1 MKENN
6 LSGLSPIWLIG
17 LALVLGTTIVT
28 LIPLTIAAT
37 TAASWIGLLGSVLS
51 GCLTVIGFFFA
62 ANNVKRQLRIN
73 LINLISREEERI
85 EDQMP
90 GLVQLRDKLDPVSW
104 ADEPANVLRALQHFR
119 HWMDL
124 SGFDQLQQGKMRQ
137 NEIRR
142 ATWSIT
148 EASLAKAMPTVDAIL
163 VRKVLP
169 IVVSLQIATAAKV
182 HNPNEI
188 SVPHDAY
195 QRELKRLEDF
205 VREIDSKIA
214 LYERRLTCFRGELEK
229 YFEQ

>member
-37 TAASWIGLLGSVLS
+37 TAASWIGLSGSLPG

-62 ANNVKRQLRIN
+62 ANNVKRQLR
-73 LINLISREEERI
+73 INLISREEERI

-90 GLVQLRDKLDPVSW
+90 GLVQLRDKLDPVAW
-104 ADEPANVLRALQHFR
+104 ADEPAKVLRALQHFR

-124 SGFDQLQQGKMRQ
+124 SGFDQPQQGKMRQ

-148 EASLAKAMPTVDAIL
+148 EASLAKAMPIVDAIL

-169 IVVSLQIATAAKV
+169 IVVSLQIATAAK
-182 HNPNEI
+182 
-188 SVPHDAY
+188 
-195 QRELKRLEDF
+195 
-205 VREIDSKIA
+205 
-214 LYERRLTCFRGELEK
+214 
-229 YFEQ
+229 